1 MDKTKIRR
9 GENKYM
15 FIGKSVFFPEERILA
30 FGDLHLGYEKMLKR
44 GVADIFLN
52 QLEETKNDLNK
63 IFKRIKEEGY
73 NVNVVVILG
82 DIKHSF
88 GYDKTEE
95 DYIHELVVHL
105 QNYVRNEKII
115 FIRGNHDRI
124 DLANKTFRKF
134 YVNKNILF
142 THGNESFHGIYDPKI
157 KYVVMS
163 HLHPTLTLSDKQN
176 IKREKYKCFLVG
188 HFKDKEFIVVPS
200 FLSLIEGSNI
210 DEYEKT
216 FSVVP
221 YSELE
226 NFNVF
231 IVGNDWIAR
240 DFGKFKYIQNERLK
254 NR

>member
-1 MDKTKIRR
+1 MKKTKQNHDEKRYIL
-9 GENKYM
+9 
-15 FIGKSVFFPEERILA
+15 IGKSVFFPEERILA
-30 FGDLHLGYEKMLKR
+30 FGDLHLGYETMLRKS
-44 GVADIFLN
+44 GVDIFFN
-52 QLEETKNDLNK
+52 QLEETKIDLDETFK
-63 IFKRIKEEGY
+63 IIKEGG
-73 NVNVVVILG
+73 NSVNMVIILG
-82 DIKHSF
+82 DLKHYF
-88 GYDKTEE
+88 GYNEVEE
-95 DYIHELVVHL
+95 EYIHELVTHL

-115 FIRGNHDRI
+115 FIKGNHDKI
-124 DLANKTFRKF
+124 DLANKTFRKCF
-134 YVNKNILF
+134 VHKDIIF
-142 THGNESFHGIYDPKI
+142 VHGNESFHEIYSPKI

-163 HLHPTLTLSDKQN
+163 HLHPTLTLSDNQN

-188 HFKDKEFIVVPS
+188 NFKNKEVIVVPS

-231 IVGNDWIAR
+231 IVGNDRIVR

-254 NR
+254 N